1 MSAMSRRLPEQ
12 HPSRRKVLAGGLAGL
27 GATGL
32 AGGLSGCGSPLAAGV
47 AGTPLNPDSV
57 TFWNLFGG
65 GDGARLQTM
74 LEEYRKQQ
82 GSPDSLTAATF
93 AWGNPYY
100 TKVVLATLGNKPPDV
115 AVAHATRATIL
126 AQAGLLEPITEDL
139 LGLAGLSSS
148 SFTTSVWE
156 AGKVGSSYYTIPL
169 DTHPYVLFFNK
180 QVCQQAG
187 LLDADGKLAPIQGK
201 EAFEAALTAIAGVT
215 GGAAWSASNVGDT
228 SGSWRL
234 FQTLYWQMDGA
245 TDFLGDDGQELTV
258 NEELALATMAYIGD
272 LAKRGLLT
280 PTVDYAGAGT
290 QLYTGKVGF
299 QTQGEWEIT
308 TAQSV
313 EGFEFGM
320 VPIPQIFDVPAA
332 QGDSHTFI
340 LPRMDRT
347 DAQKEL
353 AMGFVKS
360 LLDQSLT
367 WAQGGHVP
375 ALTATLD
382 SAEYKALEP
391 QADYAAAA
399 EIAKYDPPGWY
410 SGSGSTFEN
419 TVGSQVGLVQQ
430 QLATPQ
436 QALDAIKVQLRTYL
450 ETPSPVAGTTAN
462 A

>member
-1 MSAMSRRLPEQ
+1 MRTTLPEQ

-27 GATGL
+27 GALGVTGGL
-32 AGGLSGCGSPLAAGV
+32 AGCGSPLAAGV
-47 AGTPLNPDSV
+47 AGAPLNPDSV

-74 LEEYRKQQ
+74 LDEYRRQQ
-82 GSPDSLTAATF
+82 GSQESLTAATF

-148 SFTTSVWE
+148 SFTPSVWE
-156 AGKVGSSYYTIPL
+156 AGKVGDSYYTIPL
-169 DTHPYVLFFNK
+169 DTHPYVLFFNAD
-180 QVCQQAG
+180 VCGQAG
-187 LLDADGKLAPIQGK
+187 LLDGDGKLAPIQGR
-201 EAFEAALTAIAGVT
+201 EAFEAALTAISQVT

-245 TDFLGDDGQELTV
+245 TDFLGDDGQQLTV
-258 NEELALATMAYIGD
+258 NEELALETMGYIGD
-272 LAKRGLLT
+272 LAARGLLT
-280 PTVDYAGAGT
+280 PTVDYAGAST
-290 QLYTGKVGF
+290 LLYTGKVGF

-308 TAQSV
+308 TAQGI
-313 EGFEFGM
+313 EGLTFGM
-320 VPIPQIFDVPAA
+320 VPIPQVFDAPAA
-332 QGDSHTFI
+332 QADSHTFI
-340 LPRMDRT
+340 IPRMERT
-347 DAQKEL
+347 DAQREL
-353 AMGFVKS
+353 AMGFIKS

-367 WAQGGHVP
+367 WAEGGHVP
-375 ALTATLD
+375 ALRATLE
-382 SAEYKALEP
+382 SPEYQALEP

-410 SGSGSTFEN
+410 SGSGSTFE
-419 TVGSQVGLVQQ
+419 TIVGAQIGLVQQ
-430 QLATPQ
+430 QLASPQ
-436 QALDAIKVQLRTYL
+436 QALDAIKEQLRTYL
-450 ETPSPVAGTTAN
+450 DTPSPVLGS
-462 A
+462 